1 MEGVGMAES
10 AELLELKLFRCRPL
24 VLGRGVVSSFAL
36 PAFKRYDF
44 SHRVRLCNL

>member
-10 AELLELKLFRCRPL
+10 AEFFEFQLLRRCAL
-24 VLGRGVVSSFAL
+24 VLSRGVVSSLAL

-44 SHRVRLCNL
+44 SHRM